1 MEIFFLGSGIS
12 DGDTDLFG
20 LPLMPERGRGRPAHV
35 WTSENSC
42 KVSLLFACGHKPGD
56 VAKVLGITKPTFY
69 KHYFNEISRAGLAP
83 LMMKARQLERL
94 NKAAEAGNIPAE
106 KALAAML
113 HAERLNVQAQQLAA
127 TPKRNEVRP
136 AKLGK
141 KEEAK
146 VAAHGVG
153 GMFAPPAPP
162 SLQ

>member
-1 MEIFFLGSGIS
+1 MGSGIS

-20 LPLMPERGRGRPAHV
+20 LPLLAERGRGRPAHV
-35 WTSENSC
+35 WTTENSS
-42 KVSLLFACGHKPGD
+42 KVSLLFAAGYKPMD

-94 NKAAEAGNIPAE
+94 NREAEKGNVAAE

-113 HAERLNVQAQQLAA
+113 HNERINAQAQQMAA
-127 TPKRNEVRP
+127 TPKREARP

-146 VAAHGVG
+146 INAHGVG